1 MVREGRKES
10 YFADWGPG
18 AETLHDPVGERSAS
32 EGTCLDDAPG
42 PYRGERFFDE
52 PIFSSSAFE
61 EKEKGADEKR
71 AAQRKNE
78 DERNGKSLILHNGE
92 TVIDGHQDEGEGDG
106 RNGALRSSELAQ
118 DEAEQHDE
126 QGHGQERGRGGAPD
140 CSLTEYVLHE
150 MRGLLHC
157 VQLVGAEEASAGEQ
171 EDEAPSR
178 TGVKA
183 VVLLTVSGVVSAL
196 CCAGP
201 EADDEYGGDQDK
213 SKDPERREECS
224 EKKQAGR
231 GQAEDEHAKALFKG

>member
-1 MVREGRKES
+1 MPQALS
-10 YFADWGPG
+10 
-18 AETLHDPVGERSAS
+18 
-32 EGTCLDDAPG
+32 
-42 PYRGERFFDE
+42 GERFFDE

-140 CSLTEYVLHE
+140 CSLTECVLHE

-157 VQLVGAEEASAGEQ
+157 VQLVGAEEASGREA
-171 EDEAPSR
+171 EDEALRERRQSGSPLDGFGSR
-178 TGVKA
+178 IRS
-183 VVLLTVSGVVSAL
+183 LLRWPRG
-196 CCAGP
+196 
-201 EADDEYGGDQDK
+201 DDEDGGDQDK

-231 GQAEDEHAKALFKG
+231 GQAEDEHASALQG